1 MVATVLCCYP
11 VFVVLQ
17 HTSGLILLLAQA
29 LMAIFVGCVTGV
41 YFVILTDMLKMHW
54 QGFGMAMAYTLP
66 MSLFGG
72 TAPAVDSDLIEH
84 TGQLAAPAYYI
95 VLMGLIALPVMRRLA
110 MRDRPNP
117 RTATSTC

>member
-1 MVATVLCCYP
+1 MSTKRTPLLRIAL
-11 VFVVLQ
+11 F
-17 HTSGLILLLAQA
+17 TSGLILLLAQA

-72 TAPAVDSDLIEH
+72 TAPAVDSYLIER
-84 TGQLAAPAYYI
+84 TGQLAAPAVYI

-110 MRDRPNP
+110 MRDRTNP
-117 RTATSTC
+117 RTATSAC